1 MNQSSRPAAARVTKS
16 SDDRGGRSPSPSP
29 RVKTG
34 RAERRDCH
42 KVVLAPGDAALVR
55 LSRRS
60 LGGRSVLMSDLASLR
75 AQRRDLYQF
84 IVRRT
89 RDPATAEDLVQE
101 TFERLLAYE
110 QARTIVD
117 RAALGYRIALNLV
130 RDHFRRASRRPAQ
143 ALLDDDIPCQ
153 APAPEQ
159 TLMHRQKVEVFGKA
173 LDAMPPLR
181 RDVFIRRRLHGH
193 SPRQIADALRLSE
206 AAVEKHVARALEQ
219 LQREMA
225 KAERRA
231 GGGRP

>member
-1 MNQSSRPAAARVTKS
+1 
-16 SDDRGGRSPSPSP
+16 
-29 RVKTG
+29 
-34 RAERRDCH
+34 
-42 KVVLAPGDAALVR
+42 
-55 LSRRS
+55 
-60 LGGRSVLMSDLASLR
+60 MSDLASLR

-110 QARTIVD
+110 EARTIVD

-143 ALLDDDIPCQ
+143 ALDEDMPCQ

-159 TLMHRQKVEVFGKA
+159 ILMHRQKVEVFGKA
-173 LDAMPPLR
+173 LNAMPPLR

-193 SPRQIADALRLSE
+193 SPRQIAEDLRLSE
-206 AAVEKHVARALEQ
+206 ASVEKHVARALEQ
-219 LQREMA
+219 LHREIA

-231 GGGRP
+231 GEGRR

>member
-1 MNQSSRPAAARVTKS
+1 MT
-16 SDDRGGRSPSPSP
+16 
-29 RVKTG
+29 
-34 RAERRDCH
+34 
-42 KVVLAPGDAALVR
+42 
-55 LSRRS
+55 
-60 LGGRSVLMSDLASLR
+60 DLAGLR

-110 QARTIVD
+110 KARTIVD

-130 RDHFRRASRRPAQ
+130 RDHFRRVQRRPVEE
-143 ALLDDDIPCQ
+143 LHDEIPCA

-159 TLMHRQKVEVFGKA
+159 ILMHRQKVEVFGKV

-181 RDVFIRRRLHGH
+181 REVFIRRQLHGQGF
-193 SPRQIADALRLSE
+193 REIAQALSLSE
-206 AAVEKHVARALEQ
+206 AAAEKHVVRALEQ
-219 LQREMA
+219 LRREVA

-231 GGGRP
+231 LGGRS

>member
-1 MNQSSRPAAARVTKS
+1 MT
-16 SDDRGGRSPSPSP
+16 
-29 RVKTG
+29 
-34 RAERRDCH
+34 
-42 KVVLAPGDAALVR
+42 
-55 LSRRS
+55 
-60 LGGRSVLMSDLASLR
+60 DLASLR

-89 RDPATAEDLVQE
+89 RDPAAAEDLVQE

-110 QARTIVD
+110 RARMIAD

-130 RDHFRRASRRPAQ
+130 RDHFRRSKRRPVEV
-143 ALLDDDIPCQ
+143 LDDEIPCE

-159 TLMHRQKVEVFGKA
+159 ILMHRQKVEVFGKA

-193 SPRQIADALRLSE
+193 SLRQIADELSLSE
-206 AAVEKHVARALEQ
+206 AAVEKHVVRALEQ
-219 LQREMA
+219 LHREIA

-231 GGGRP
+231 GGGRR

>member
-1 MNQSSRPAAARVTKS
+1 M
-16 SDDRGGRSPSPSP
+16 
-29 RVKTG
+29 G
-34 RAERRDCH
+34 RAP
-42 KVVLAPGDAALVR
+42 VT
-55 LSRRS
+55 
-60 LGGRSVLMSDLASLR
+60 DLASLR

-110 QARTIVD
+110 RARTIAD

-130 RDHFRRASRRPAQ
+130 RDHFRRVQRRPAE
-143 ALLDDDIPCQ
+143 ALDDDIPCE

-159 TLMHRQKVEVFGKA
+159 ILMHRQKVEVFGKA

-181 RDVFIRRRLHGH
+181 RDVFIRRRLHGQ
-193 SPRQIADALRLSE
+193 SLRQIAEDLSLSE
-206 AAVEKHVARALEQ
+206 AAVEKHVVRALEQ
-219 LQREMA
+219 LHREIA

-231 GGGRP
+231 GGGRR

>member
-1 MNQSSRPAAARVTKS
+1 MAWLNCHISVLGARYAAETPKFR
-16 SDDRGGRSPSPSP
+16 
-29 RVKTG
+29 
-34 RAERRDCH
+34 
-42 KVVLAPGDAALVR
+42 R
-55 LSRRS
+55 LSWPRS
-60 LGGRSVLMSDLASLR
+60 GGMSDLVNLR

-130 RDHFRRASRRPAQ
+130 RDHFRRASRRPAL
-143 ALLDDDIPCQ
+143 ALDDDIPCQ

-159 TLMHRQKVEVFGKA
+159 ILMHRQKVEVFGKA

-193 SPRQIADALRLSE
+193 STRQIADDLRLSE
-206 AAVEKHVARALEQ
+206 ASVEKHVARALEQ
-219 LQREMA
+219 LHREIA
-225 KAERRA
+225 LAERRVR
-231 GGGRP
+231 GCRR

>member
-1 MNQSSRPAAARVTKS
+1 
-16 SDDRGGRSPSPSP
+16 
-29 RVKTG
+29 
-34 RAERRDCH
+34 
-42 KVVLAPGDAALVR
+42 
-55 LSRRS
+55 
-60 LGGRSVLMSDLASLR
+60 MSDLASLR

-89 RDPATAEDLVQE
+89 RDSATAEDLVQE

-143 ALLDDDIPCQ
+143 ALLDEDIPCQ

-173 LDAMPPLR
+173 LDAMPSLR

-193 SPRQIADALRLSE
+193 SPREIAQDLRLSE
-206 AAVEKHVARALEQ
+206 VAVEKHVARALEQ
-219 LQREMA
+219 LRREMA

-231 GGGRP
+231 DGGRP